1 MSLGEDALMIREYV
15 RIQQWRKYIG
25 YVVEAVCKVLP
36 NGIVYLAG
44 GAARGRLT
52 ALSDIDVVVVVP
64 HPLKPSERL
73 ELKLKII
80 DKAFEKGLPI
90 DYPLDLHVVDEY
102 SLERYKRIGKLVELA
117 RCTTK

>member
-1 MSLGEDALMIREYV
+1 MNSGEDVLMIKEYI
-15 RIQQWRKYIG
+15 RIQQWKKYVR
-25 YVVEAVCKVLP
+25 YVVEAVCEILP
-36 NGIVYLAG
+36 NGVLYLAG

-64 HPLKPSERL
+64 HPLKPNERL

-90 DYPLDLHVVDEY
+90 DYPLDLHVVDEHGF
-102 SLERYKRIGKLVELA
+102 ERYKRAGKLVELA
-117 RCTTK
+117 RCTAR